1 MALNLYC
8 TVPSLYQTMPSGEI
22 DVCPH
27 NPVEFTCV
35 GELELQW
42 RDVDTP
48 MTVTYNNVSS
58 VNQTS
63 ITGVF
68 RTVLTDISGNKLTST
83 ATIDNVSLNDDGEEI
98 TCRDSS
104 GIRTQSH
111 ILVQLKGAYTV
122 YACI

>member
-1 MALNLYC
+1 
-8 TVPSLYQTMPSGEI
+8 MPSGEI
-22 DVCPH
+22 TVCPH
-27 NPVEFTCV
+27 SPVEFTCV

-42 RDVDTP
+42 RDVDTS

-63 ITGVF
+63 TTGVF

-83 ATIDNVSLNDDGEEI
+83 ATIDCVSPNNNGEEI

-104 GIRTQSH
+104 GVTTQRH
-111 ILVQLKGAYTV
+111 ILVLLKGLYIAYTCKHAIV
-122 YACI
+122 M